1 MKPDYTTARKKAGFT
16 WHVGVAPGAY
26 MALAGVPIRDYFLD
40 PAACIEIYRRGRPLA
55 REMFGEEVILAGP
68 STPAISYG
76 HVNGLGSELRFPEGG
91 EVAHTPIHG
100 SLEEGIAAL
109 AKPVD
114 FARTGMTPFYLD
126 FRRRLQEAFPG
137 ETVGFSFALQGPI
150 TTAWELRGADFFT
163 NLMERTDLME
173 EYLRGVTDSIA
184 AYHRFRCEALGQPV
198 INPERGG
205 MTDDVAAMIPPKL
218 WGRLVLPAWER
229 YYRAMTTGLRH
240 AHVEDLRPV
249 QLPFLERIGLGKFD
263 PSISP
268 KLTPQLV
275 AEGCRVPFMWRLG
288 SFRYREMTER
298 DVEDFVFDA
307 AAGGASE
314 VFTVVAGEMCDAEGA
329 AKVRAFIRAAKEAK
343 KHLDAG
349 GACTA
354 LAGLSLLETVRPGAV
369 SAVREIPLEKVD

>member
-1 MKPDYTTARKKAGFT
+1 MKTAIPSSAPDYATARQKAGFA

-26 MALAGVPIRDYFLD
+26 MALTGVPIRDYFLD
-40 PAACIEIYRRGRPLA
+40 PAACIEIYRKGRPLA

-76 HVNGLGSELRFPEGG
+76 HVNGLGSELCFPEGG

-109 AKPVD
+109 GTPVD
-114 FARTGMTPFYLD
+114 FARAGMTPFYLD

-137 ETVGFSFALQGPI
+137 ENVGFSFALQGPI
-150 TTAWELRGADFFT
+150 TTAWELRGHEMFT
-163 NLMERTDLME
+163 DLMEYPDLME
-173 EYLRGVTDSIA
+173 EYLRKVTDSIA
-184 AYHRFRCEALGQPV
+184 AYHHFRCGVLSLPV
-198 INPERGG
+198 ISPERAG
-205 MTDDVAAMIPPKL
+205 MTDDVAAMVPPKL

-240 AHVEDLRPV
+240 AHVEDLRPI
-249 QLPFLERIGLGKFD
+249 QLPFLEEIGLGKYD

-288 SFRYREMTER
+288 SFRYREMTEQ
-298 DVEDFVFDA
+298 DVEAFVFDA
-307 AAGGASE
+307 VAGGASE
-314 VFTVVAGEMCDAEGA
+314 VFTVAAAEICHAEGA
-329 AKVRAFIRAAKEAK
+329 VKVRAFIRAAKEAK
-343 KHLDAG
+343 QHLDADADRRSLAVG
-349 GACTA
+349 RTGSLSAC
-354 LAGLSLLETVRPGAV
+354 
-369 SAVREIPLEKVD
+369 